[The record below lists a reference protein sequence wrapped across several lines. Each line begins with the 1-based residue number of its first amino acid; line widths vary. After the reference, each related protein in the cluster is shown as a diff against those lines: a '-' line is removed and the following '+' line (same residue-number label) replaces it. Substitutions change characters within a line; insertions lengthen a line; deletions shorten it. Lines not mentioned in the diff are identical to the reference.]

1 MKLFR
6 TVEDGTMGKSE
17 VEEFK
22 KWAHDNYI
30 PFSAIKGIWH
40 PIVQKECIKINE
52 NSEVE
57 DIDRVLIS
65 EIQLKTSGQEDAAK
79 ESRN

>member
-6 TVEDGTMGKSE
+6 TVENGDMDQSE
-17 VEEFK
+17 EEDFK

-30 PFSAIKGIWH
+30 PFSSIKGIWH

-65 EIQLKTSGQEDAAK
+65 EIKLRTSGQEDALK